1 MTDATPTRQRHDVDT
16 TVDYDVV
23 SPTEAAGRLGITPDA
38 VRARLRRGTI
48 AGERIDGDWQVF
60 LPRDTTP
67 TEVSHD
73 DRHDA
78 DTKRHDTDT
87 TLIMSLLAAK
97 DQAIAIQQE
106 EIEFL
111 RRQSEESDR
120 RHAVEIERRDI
131 LLRQALG
138 LIPALPA
145 LSSHPD
151 HPVDSPTGQ
160 GDAIALNTTPGT
172 LQVGRSWWRRL
183 LGIGRVF
190 AIQKSEI

>member
-1 MTDATPTRQRHDVDT
+1 
-16 TVDYDVV
+16 
-23 SPTEAAGRLGITPDA
+23 

-73 DRHDA
+73 DQHDA
-78 DTKRHDTDT
+78 DT

-111 RRQSEESDR
+111 RRQSEESER
-120 RHAVEIERRDI
+120 RHAAEIERRDI
-131 LLRQALG
+131 LLRDALR
-138 LIPALPA
+138 LIPQLPPGETRVDPPVT
-145 LSSHPD
+145 SPD
-151 HPVDSPTGQ
+151 APESTESPKTSQ
-160 GDAIALNTTPGT
+160 DT
-172 LQVGRSWWRRL
+172 LRSAGRSWWRRL
-183 LGIGRVF
+183 LGV
-190 AIQKSEI
+190 

>member
-1 MTDATPTRQRHDVDT
+1 M
-16 TVDYDVV
+16 

-73 DRHDA
+73 DQHDA
-78 DTKRHDTDT
+78 DTTATVERHDTDT

-111 RRQSEESDR
+111 RRQSEESER

-138 LIPALPA
+138 LIPQLPMGD
-145 LSSHPD
+145 SSGIRSEP
-151 HPVDSPTGQ
+151 PTDSPTGQ
-160 GDAIALNTTPGT
+160 GEAESPEGESDTSRSGA
-172 LQVGRSWWRRL
+172 RSWWRRL
-183 LGIGRVF
+183 FGL
-190 AIQKSEI
+190 E